1 MTYLWVGFIAGLA
14 ATPHCVGMCGG
25 FALHLARGPQGRLGV
40 ARTVAFLTGKMF
52 TYVFLGALVGALGAW
67 VVGAGWLPD
76 ARRTLVYGAAGLTI
90 LFGVLMLD
98 VVPARWFARCASAAL
113 PSLLDAMAKPLESGI
128 GCAMAHGAAILPTFI
143 LGLGV
148 GFLPCPLTTALLMSA
163 AGEQSVSAG
172 MLLLGGAGLGTA
184 PGLCL
189 AGLLGSGASARW
201 RSLGTRALG
210 VVVIAIGVGVI
221 LRRSGVLPCG

>member
-14 ATPHCVGMCGG
+14 ATPHCIGMCGG
-25 FALHLARGPQGRLGV
+25 FALHVARGSQGRIGT
-40 ARTVAFLTGKMF
+40 ARMVGFLAGKTF

-67 VVGAGWLPD
+67 VVGTGWVPD
-76 ARRTLVYGAAGLTI
+76 ARRNLVYVAAGLTI
-90 LFGVLMLD
+90 LFGVLMLGIL
-98 VVPARWFARCASAAL
+98 PARRFARWGSAAFSS
-113 PSLLDAMAKPLESGI
+113 PVQAMIRPLENGI
-128 GCAMAHGAAILPTFI
+128 GCITANKDAILPTFI

-172 MLLLGGAGLGTA
+172 MLMLGGAGLGTA

-189 AGLLGSGASARW
+189 AGLLGSAASARW

-210 VVVIAIGVGVI
+210 VVVIAIGVGMI
-221 LRRSGVLPCG
+221 LRRSGVLPCH